1 MMAIVRTSTKGQV
14 VIPGEIRK
22 KLGLKAGQKL
32 SVNLTKDGKIELTP
46 LPLEPSTAFCGI
58 YKKGKSLTDILLKEH
73 QQEIKREKHRRP

>member
-1 MMAIVRTSTKGQV
+1 MAVVRTSTKGQV

-22 KLGLKAGQKL
+22 KLGLKAGQRL

-58 YKKGKSLTDILLKEH
+58 YKRGRSLTGVLLREH
-73 QQEIKREKHRRP
+73 QQEIKSEKHHRP